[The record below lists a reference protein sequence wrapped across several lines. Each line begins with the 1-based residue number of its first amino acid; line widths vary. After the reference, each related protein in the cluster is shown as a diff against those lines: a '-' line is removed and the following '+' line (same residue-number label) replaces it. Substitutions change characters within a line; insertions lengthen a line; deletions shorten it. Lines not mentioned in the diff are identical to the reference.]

1 MMMAF
6 GDFVFSLNTIAY
18 QELQR
23 QTDWRHP
30 SSSRVG
36 ARPARQFVGL
46 GEDSITMTGRVVP
59 EFGDR
64 WHLDNLRAMA
74 DTGQA
79 WVLVDGGGRVYGQFV
94 IESLS
99 ENGSLFRKDG
109 TPQQIDF
116 SIKLTR
122 VDDNLTDTLGTTTS
136 TR

>member
-36 ARPARQFVGL
+36 ARPARQFVGP
-46 GEDSITMTGRVVP
+46 GDDSITMTGRVVP

-74 DTGQA
+74 DTGNA
-79 WVLVDGGGRVYGQFV
+79 WVLVDGSGRVYGQFV
-94 IESLS
+94 IEILS
-99 ENGSLFRKDG
+99 ENGSLFQKDG
-109 TPQQIDF
+109 TPLQIDF

-122 VDDNLTDTLGTTTS
+122 VDDNLTDTLGTTGA